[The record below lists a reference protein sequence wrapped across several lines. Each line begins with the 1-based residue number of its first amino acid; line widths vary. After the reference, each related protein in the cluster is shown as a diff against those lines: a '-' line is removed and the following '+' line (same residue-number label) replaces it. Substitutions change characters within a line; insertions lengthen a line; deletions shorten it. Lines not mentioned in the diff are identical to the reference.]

1 MAIALNTRTYK
12 DIDLDFLANP
22 ITKDVLKKTNE
33 EAIAASISNLL
44 QTSNYERLFNPDLGC
59 NLKKYLFEPVDD
71 ITTNNI
77 REEITRT
84 IVNFEPRVDL
94 LDVQVEPFPD
104 ENMYNVSI
112 KFFIKNDPDPITIT
126 LFLERVR

>member
-12 DIDLDFLANP
+12 DIDMDFLPNP
-22 ITKDVLKKTNE
+22 ISKDVLKKTNE
-33 EAIAASISNLL
+33 DAIAASIANLL

-84 IVNFEPRVDL
+84 LINFEPRVEL
-94 LDVQVEPFPD
+94 LDVIVEPFPD
-104 ENMYNVSI
+104 ENQYEVSI
-112 KFFIKNDPDPITIT
+112 KFFIRNDPNPITIT

>member
-1 MAIALNTRTYK
+1 MAITLGTRTYT

-22 ITKDVLKKTNE
+22 ITKDVLKKTDE

-44 QTSNYERLFNPDLGC
+44 QTSNYERLFNPGLGC
-59 NLKKYLFEPVDD
+59 NLKRYLFEPIDD

-77 REEITRT
+77 REEIERT
-84 IVNFEPRVDL
+84 IKNFEPRVDL
-94 LDVQVEPFPD
+94 LDVLVEPFPD
-104 ENMYNVSI
+104 DNYYSVTI
-112 KFFIKNDPDPITIT
+112 KFFMKNDPNPITIT